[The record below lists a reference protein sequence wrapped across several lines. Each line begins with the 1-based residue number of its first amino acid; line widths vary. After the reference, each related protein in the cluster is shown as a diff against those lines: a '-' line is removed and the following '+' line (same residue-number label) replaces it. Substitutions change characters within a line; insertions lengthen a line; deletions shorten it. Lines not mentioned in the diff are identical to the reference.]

1 MSDITLVSRLPKLFI
16 SLGFCALLILTFNIN
31 SIVPHALLG
40 FSKAF
45 GMSNSC
51 NCVVF
56 RLDDISDG
64 YLDAEQL
71 KIMDIFLSKGEP
83 LTLGLIMHKFG
94 NDSTILDKISEGY
107 KKGLFELALHGW
119 EHKNYS
125 DMTEQEQKSSLYEAN
140 ERMQKIFGNKSDIF
154 IPPYNRFN
162 NDTLN
167 AIRELGIKIMSSS
180 LSDQYRYDLGRSMY
194 ISGKN
199 QNGTIGQ
206 GIYYLPYTTDFKDFI
221 GRSQIKFPVEVIA
234 KNIEA
239 NIEKYGYAVVLIHPQ
254 SFIKLDKRGHF
265 FSLDA
270 NKAHMNGNDMK
281 DLEYLIS
288 LLRQDG
294 IVISSFH
301 KLLNN

>member
-1 MSDITLVSRLPKLFI
+1 
-16 SLGFCALLILTFNIN
+16 
-31 SIVPHALLG
+31 
-40 FSKAF
+40 
-45 GMSNSC
+45 
-51 NCVVF
+51 VF
-56 RLDDISDG
+56 RMDDISDG

-125 DMTEQEQKSSLYEAN
+125 GMTEQEQKSSLYEAN
-140 ERMQKIFGNKSDIF
+140 ERMQKIFGNKSNIF

-162 NDTLN
+162 NDTIN
-167 AIRELGIKIMSSS
+167 AIRELGIKIISSS
-180 LSDQYRYDLGRSMY
+180 LSDQFRYDLGRSMY

-221 GRSQIKFPVEVIA
+221 GRSQIKIPIGVIA
-234 KNIEA
+234 KNINA
-239 NIEKYGYAVVLIHPQ
+239 NIETHGYAIVLIHPQ
-254 SFIKLDKRGHF
+254 SFIKLDEQGHF
-265 FSLDA
+265 FSQDA
-270 NKAHMNGNDMK
+270 SKAHMNKTDIS
-281 DLEYLIS
+281 DLENLID
-288 LLRQDG
+288 LLRKNG
-294 IVISSFH
+294 IGFSSYN
-301 KLLNN
+301 KLIDN